1 MTAGVVGTGGE
12 LAEAFDPAE
21 ELTPGLLARVRGVLE
36 GLDRAA
42 DEPVWQLSDAEV
54 EDALGLV
61 AWISH
66 RLSRLEAHLVADGLD
81 RGLPKAR
88 GFGEVD
94 WVTACESVHVPAPP
108 PAHAARTIRI
118 AAAQADPDLE
128 DLVSHLDTGELSPTK
143 ADALIRFHTQAAPV
157 ADPVSLETAFHT
169 LVEGARDSVFDETGR
184 LHLDEHGDPV
194 RWRGLTDRELKAAI
208 TRTGR
213 LVRSAAD
220 LDHEADRA
228 RAARSLTSMPGP
240 CGGTEYRLVL
250 DPEGAA
256 TIDAALAAL
265 SEPRPGPDGTRDP
278 RPAAR
283 RRADALLDLVTR
295 AVSSPDGAPPTR
307 TTAQVVVTTSYEDLT
322 SAVRGAGTTLTGQVL
337 PPETVRKLACDATI
351 IPAVLGATGQPLDL
365 GSPTRLFPPR
375 LRRALWL
382 RDQGCTWPGCTVPPQ
397 WCQAHHIVH
406 WAHGGPTTLD
416 NGALVCEGHHDH
428 VHRHGYTATITPHGV
443 VWHRP

>member
-169 LVEGARDSVFDETGR
+169 
-184 LHLDEHGDPV
+184 
-194 RWRGLTDRELKAAI
+194 
-208 TRTGR
+208 
-213 LVRSAAD
+213 
-220 LDHEADRA
+220 
-228 RAARSLTSMPGP
+228 
-240 CGGTEYRLVL
+240 
-250 DPEGAA
+250 
-256 TIDAALAAL
+256 
-265 SEPRPGPDGTRDP
+265 
-278 RPAAR
+278 
-283 RRADALLDLVTR
+283 
-295 AVSSPDGAPPTR
+295 
-307 TTAQVVVTTSYEDLT
+307 
-322 SAVRGAGTTLTGQVL
+322 
-337 PPETVRKLACDATI
+337 
-351 IPAVLGATGQPLDL
+351 
-365 GSPTRLFPPR
+365 
-375 LRRALWL
+375 
-382 RDQGCTWPGCTVPPQ
+382 
-397 WCQAHHIVH
+397 
-406 WAHGGPTTLD
+406 
-416 NGALVCEGHHDH
+416 
-428 VHRHGYTATITPHGV
+428 
-443 VWHRP
+443 